1 MKQGD
6 NFDFISAKTLIKC
19 MVKVDPA
26 ARITAKEIRD
36 HHWVKVCD
44 YPVRLTVSTAQ
55 FPNFKMFDVIGYLLS
70 CH

>member
-1 MKQGD
+1 MSHGD
-6 NFDFISAKTLIKC
+6 QVKFISAKTLIKC

-44 YPVRLTVSTAQ
+44 SIFVSAAQ
-55 FPNFKMFDVIGYLLS
+55 FYKGGHWTLSLLQ
-70 CH
+70 CAIQLN